1 MLRKLIVFSLLVA
14 GGFASLHYDEARDE
28 ALNYDDPRDE
38 ALNYDDP
45 RMVARVPKLRHRS
58 SVTNIDSVDLR
69 GAANRFTGALGMDL
83 AASPNHRPVAVAT
96 SWADACIYGSN
107 PRPNPRPWPYPRP
120 HPIPVLPTIRP
131 RYPWDPRMA
140 IMRPG
145 NPSVLS
151 GHDPLASLSKREIK
165 PKRKINRDIVF
176 VLDTS
181 GSISSAAFEQAKEG
195 VALLSSSFCPTTMGS
210 GLGGEKQIALVL
222 FGDEVETAIPF
233 TESHAGVDQLN
244 RKIIALRHRQGSATA
259 TAEALRH
266 TRTNVLG
273 QGVSRLNN
281 SDTATHVFF
290 ITDGR
295 CNRRCS
301 QLAEEADKLRA
312 MEGVQVFAVGI
323 DNARL
328 CELEIITGKGSDLA
342 YGLRDFSQFEQ
353 FAEAVQEMASQ
364 KPNKCV

>member
-14 GGFASLHYDEARDE
+14 GGFAALNLDKARDE
-28 ALNYDDPRDE
+28 
-38 ALNYDDP
+38 
-45 RMVARVPKLRHRS
+45 MVARVSKLRRRR
-58 SVTNIDSVDLR
+58 SVTNIDSVGLR
-69 GAANRFTGALGMDL
+69 GAANRFAGALGMDL
-83 AASPNHRPVAVAT
+83 SSSPNYRPAVVAGT

-107 PRPNPRPWPYPRP
+107 PRPWPYPRP
-120 HPIPVLPTIRP
+120 YPRPYPTLVLPTIRP
-131 RYPWDPRMA
+131 PFPWDPRMR
-140 IMRPG
+140 MLG
-145 NPSVLS
+145 SGGPSVLS
-151 GHDPLASLSKREIK
+151 GPIGALSKREIK

-181 GSISSAAFEQAKEG
+181 GSISTEAFERAKEG
-195 VALLSSSFCPTTMGS
+195 VAILTSSFCPTTMGS
-210 GLGGEKQIALVL
+210 GQDGEKQIALVL

-273 QGVSRLNN
+273 KGVSRLNN
-281 SDTATHVFF
+281 PDTATHVFV

-295 CNRRCS
+295 CNRGCS

-312 MEGVQVFAVGI
+312 MKGVQLFAMGI
-323 DNARL
+323 DNARA
-328 CELEIITGKGSDLA
+328 CELEIITGQGSDLA
-342 YGLRDFSQFEQ
+342 YGLNDFNQFEQ
-353 FAEAVQEMASQ
+353 FAQAVQEKASQ
-364 KPNKCV
+364 EPNKCV